1 MKYHVDLNISLDA
14 TSTTSFDPTFER
26 VLSFGPA
33 QSWCASQAQFRENL
47 VNAFIEQLAQSDDV
61 QSSFSRGT
69 TIFKMIR
76 NYKT

>member
-14 TSTTSFDPTFER
+14 TSMTSFDVTFER

-47 VNAFIEQLAQSDDV
+47 VNASIEDLA
-61 QSSFSRGT
+61 
-69 TIFKMIR
+69 
-76 NYKT
+76 